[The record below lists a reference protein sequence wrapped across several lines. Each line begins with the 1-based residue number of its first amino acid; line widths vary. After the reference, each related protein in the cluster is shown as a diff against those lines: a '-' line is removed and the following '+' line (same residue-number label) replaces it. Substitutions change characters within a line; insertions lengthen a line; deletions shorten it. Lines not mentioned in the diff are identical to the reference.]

1 MKRSL
6 LSAHDGDKFALYRNS
21 SLLSIASSLIFS
33 RPCLSCHTADRKPP
47 SARLVHMQCILLLLK
62 LTLSQRK
69 FAEME
74 LMENPI
80 TFSLLA
86 LPFASCNP
94 PHRVPTEGLISHQEG
109 KSPSQRREQREDE
122 PVRVPPL
129 TGDRPYRNCTPAQR
143 EALSLR
149 RPASHEI
156 GVRVSVGN

>member
-1 MKRSL
+1 MKWFL

-47 SARLVHMQCILLLLK
+47 SVRLVQMQWISLLLK
-62 LTLSQRK
+62 RTLSQWK

-94 PHRVPTEGLISHQEG
+94 PHCVPTKGLISHQEG
-109 KSPSQRREQREDE
+109 KSPSQRTEQREDE
-122 PVRVPPL
+122 PAQVPPL
-129 TGDRPYRNCTPAQR
+129 TGDGPCCNSHL
-143 EALSLR
+143 LSER
-149 RPASHEI
+149 H
-156 GVRVSVGN
+156 